1 MLVCQLCNGECV
13 CASADVRAF
22 AIPGVQRDEHCRLQQ
37 VLHEGGVA
45 SFQVKSVLS
54 VSLLD
59 TINLNLYDKMQVD
72 QTASADTLMVLLTLL
87 SLAEVLSNSRLRPRP
102 RV

>member
-37 VLHEGGVA
+37 VLHGGVVASSQANSVCVAARYHRSGPGRGEGGGEHTGGPDC
-45 SFQVKSVLS
+45 LG
-54 VSLLD
+54 
-59 TINLNLYDKMQVD
+59 
-72 QTASADTLMVLLTLL
+72 
-87 SLAEVLSNSRLRPRP
+87 
-102 RV
+102 